1 MDEFIKYVLDE
12 AITPLSAG
20 VILIAV
26 TGIAIL
32 QRSYLRQI
40 ALLRKEMKTRDS
52 QLSELQEM
60 LHLSK
65 LSELQGKV

>member
-1 MDEFIKYVLDE
+1 VDEFIKYVLDE

-32 QRSYLRQI
+32 QRSYLREI
-40 ALLRKEMKTRDS
+40 ALLRKENENPGLPTGGASRDTAP
-52 QLSELQEM
+52 LEGE
-60 LHLSK
+60 
-65 LSELQGKV
+65 